1 MGSQPH
7 FSVLY
12 NLSTMKQL
20 PLRAAAAFGIPVL
33 LVFALVIFLPQGY
46 YYVAAGPLCGV
57 IGGLAFGRR
66 WGMPIVL
73 GLCFGSVAF
82 MFALQDARSAWFSD
96 VVWTSL
102 VTAFLFWV
110 TGGCAMLTLPAEER
124 FNGAAALAIP
134 GAIAGFVFQLLYG
147 PARFLF
153 DLGSR
158 KFWGDSPWEHF
169 LLWLIAGAGGG
180 WLLGLKWQQHQ
191 GSRAEKTE
199 RAPKNRWPAVS
210 IVCALLGLSTGVF
223 YFLRSTLPLGLFN
236 SLSPSAV
243 AADWL
248 WGWAILAT
256 AVAGIAI
263 YRPHRRLWA
272 MAGIAL
278 ALILVV
284 ASYRVDA
291 NPWKAQFNSKY
302 AQKLLREN
310 PTSGDAIYAGN
321 LILAQAALDNNDVAN
336 AKQYLLQAAS
346 TSGARR
352 IEQNGLDF
360 SVARA
365 LFERGEK
372 DAVVEY
378 IQKGRTLWPQGAAN
392 LGRMEAAIRAGR
404 RPNFNARGPGAGYG
418 GGQGNPQDR

>member
-1 MGSQPH
+1 
-7 FSVLY
+7 
-12 NLSTMKQL
+12 
-20 PLRAAAAFGIPVL
+20 
-33 LVFALVIFLPQGY
+33 
-46 YYVAAGPLCGV
+46 
-57 IGGLAFGRR
+57 
-66 WGMPIVL
+66 
-73 GLCFGSVAF
+73 

-96 VVWTSL
+96 VVWTGL
-102 VTAFLFWV
+102 VSAFLFWV

-147 PARFLF
+147 PARFMF

-158 KFWGDSPWEHF
+158 KFWGDSPWEHL

-180 WLLGLKWQQHQ
+180 WLFGLKWQQHQ
-191 GSRAEKTE
+191 HSRAEKTE
-199 RAPKNRWPAVS
+199 PAPQNRWAAASV
-210 IVCALLGLSTGVF
+210 VCALLGLSTGVF
-223 YFLRSTLPLGLFN
+223 YLLRSTLPLGLFN
-236 SLSPSAV
+236 SLSPASV

-263 YRPHRRLWA
+263 YKPQRRLWA

-278 ALILVV
+278 AVILVV
-284 ASYRVDA
+284 TSYRVEA
-291 NPWKAQFNSKY
+291 NPWKTQFNSKY
-302 AQKLLREN
+302 AQKLLRES
-310 PTSGDAIYAGN
+310 PTSGDSIYAGN
-321 LILAQAALDNNDVAN
+321 LILAQAALDSSDVAN

-346 TSGARR
+346 TPGTRR

-372 DAVVEY
+372 DAVLEY
-378 IQKGRTLWPQGAAN
+378 LKKGRTLWPQGAAN
-392 LGRMEAAIRAGR
+392 LSRMEAAIRAGR